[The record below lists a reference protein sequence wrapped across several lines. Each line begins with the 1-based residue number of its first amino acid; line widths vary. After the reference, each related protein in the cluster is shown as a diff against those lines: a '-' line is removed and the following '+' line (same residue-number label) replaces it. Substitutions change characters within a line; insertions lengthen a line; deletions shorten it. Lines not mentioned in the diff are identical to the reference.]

1 MFTVMILA
9 TFWNLVYAV
18 GIGLLI
24 ACIFFMKKTGD
35 SMSKLSNSLL
45 SSKEKLKDKIE
56 LIDSDDG
63 DGSPNVAIKQIIGPL
78 FFGSTDSFQKLGSN
92 IPDSA
97 STVLFKLD
105 RMNYLDQSGVYAMDE
120 MILSLEKQNKKV
132 YFSGIDSQPKLMFE
146 KMGFFDKVKST
157 QIFENYEDC
166 INSLKK

>member
-1 MFTVMILA
+1 M
-9 TFWNLVYAV
+9 
-18 GIGLLI
+18 
-24 ACIFFMKKTGD
+24 
-35 SMSKLSNSLL
+35 
-45 SSKEKLKDKIE
+45 
-56 LIDSDDG
+56 
-63 DGSPNVAIKQIIGPL
+63 
-78 FFGSTDSFQKLGSN
+78 FFGSSDSFQKLGSN